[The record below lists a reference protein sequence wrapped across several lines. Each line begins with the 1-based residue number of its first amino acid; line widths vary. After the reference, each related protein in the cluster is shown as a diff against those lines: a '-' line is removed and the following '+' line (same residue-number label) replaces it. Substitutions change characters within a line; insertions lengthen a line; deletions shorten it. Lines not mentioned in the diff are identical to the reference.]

1 MPTSVCGVLLSSCG
15 RLSIYYDRI
24 SSGRT
29 SRPEQDCMV
38 QNMRDGKIARVACY
52 KLDRMGRSLTHLALI
67 IDEMNRLQVPLIC
80 TSQGIDT
87 SDNNPCGK
95 FQLGVLMAVAE
106 FEREII
112 RERVNSGLAVARAK
126 GVRLGRPSTLN
137 GGGRGFKIEGGRPW
151 NSGNRERTQHASFQC
166 GEINQGGK
174 MTEETYPYSLFL
186 FSLSLKNSRAIF
198 LPSAI
203 CSLVIRLSIAAVPVF
218 VASTP

>member
-1 MPTSVCGVLLSSCG
+1 MNDKTA
-15 RLSIYYDRI
+15 IYVRVSTANGTQTTDSQEHEVKRYCSARGWTDLEIYDDRM
-24 SSGRT
+24 SGAKS
-29 SRPEQDCMV
+29 SRPELDRMV

-112 RERVNSGLAVARAK
+112 RERVNSGLAAARAK
-126 GVRLGRPSTLN
+126 GVRLGRPATLQRRREDVLELRKQ
-137 GGGRGFKIEGGRPW
+137 GRGL
-151 NSGNRERTQHASFQC
+151 REIAR
-166 GEINQGGK
+166 ELK
-174 MTEETYPYSLFL
+174 MPPSSVAKL
-186 FSLSLKNSRAIF
+186 LKDAK
-198 LPSAI
+198 
-203 CSLVIRLSIAAVPVF
+203 
-218 VASTP
+218 